1 MRAWSPK
8 QVIAPTAVRS
18 PRSRRAS
25 ISSVPDIAGIRMSVI
40 TSANGSPA
48 FRADRAVASATLPSA
63 ASSTR

>member
-8 QVIAPTAVRS
+8 QVIAHTAVRS

-25 ISSVPDIAGIRMSVI
+25 ISSVPDISGIRMSVI
-40 TSANGSPA
+40 TRTNGSPA
-48 FRADRAVASATLPSA
+48 SRADRVVASATLPSA